1 MSSTQ
6 QTELAKAIEAARDP
20 GYQRQVAKR
29 LDETVA
35 RIKDQKAFTLDAATA
50 KWVIFSDM
58 HKGAR
63 NPVDD
68 FRHCEKAY
76 NAALAWYLRM
86 GYTLVVLGDVEE
98 LWKERVGPVLR
109 AYEHTLALEAS
120 FHRAGR
126 YLRFWG
132 NHDDLWG
139 HPGPVKRLLG
149 PIFGEELQVRE
160 AAFVDVVEGGQK
172 LGRLFLV
179 HGHQG
184 TSDADPE
191 RIGWIARAFVRF
203 VWRPIQRIFNVA
215 LNTPAKDFLL
225 RHKHSVA
232 MYRWALSQ
240 SQLALIAGH
249 THQPVFRSRSLEQQV
264 QAELA
269 AARARLEANPGD
281 STLNDAVAELEAR
294 LEWVLASREGNTGA
308 APPVNMDKPCY
319 FNTGCCCFNDGDV
332 TALEIADGRFRLVRW
347 PDDQGDPLRRE
358 LASETVRTVFREL
371 GAVIDEK
378 IPVPAIVS

>member
-1 MSSTQ
+1 MSTQ
-6 QTELAKAIEAARDP
+6 SAKAAEAAQDT

-29 LDETVA
+29 LDETA
-35 RIKDQKAFTLDAATA
+35 ERIKDQAAVPFDAG
-50 KWVIFSDM
+50 KDRWVIFSDL

-63 NPVDD
+63 NSADD
-68 FRHCEKAY
+68 FRRCEKAY

-98 LWKERVGPVLR
+98 LWEEHAGPVIR
-109 AYEHTLALEAS
+109 SYERTLEIEAK

-139 HPGPVKRLLG
+139 HEGPVKRFLG
-149 PIFGEELQVRE
+149 PIFGEDLKVRE
-160 AAFVDVVEGGQK
+160 AAFVNVVEGDQP
-172 LGRLFLV
+172 LGRLFLL

-191 RIGWIARAFVRF
+191 RIGWIARTFVRF
-203 VWRPIQRIFNVA
+203 VWRPIQRTFKVSV
-215 LNTPAKDFLL
+215 NTPAKDFLL

-240 SQLALIAGH
+240 PQLALIAGH

-264 QAELA
+264 ETELVGA
-269 AARARLEANPGD
+269 QARLDPNPGD
-281 STLNDAVAELEAR
+281 AKLTDAVAVLEVK
-294 LEWVLASREGNTGA
+294 LEWVRATRPGKTGA
-308 APPVNMDKPCY
+308 AGPVNMDKPCY
-319 FNTGCCCFNDGDV
+319 FNTGCCCFTDGDV
-332 TALEIADGRFRLVRW
+332 TALEIADGSFRLVRW
-347 PDDQGDPLRRE
+347 PDDDGNPQRHQ
-358 LASETVRTVFREL
+358 LASEPVRAVFRDL

-378 IPVPAIVS
+378 VAVPAIVS

>member
-1 MSSTQ
+1 MSK
-6 QTELAKAIEAARDP
+6 QTESAKAAAAAHDP
-20 GYQRQVAKR
+20 RYQRQVAGR
-29 LDETVA
+29 LDETVE
-35 RIKDQKAFTLDAATA
+35 RIEDQAALTLDAATA
-50 KWVIFSDM
+50 KWVIFSDL

-63 NPVDD
+63 NHADD

-98 LWKERVGPVLR
+98 LWKERVGPVISSYGRSL
-109 AYEHTLALEAS
+109 ELEAR

-126 YLRFWG
+126 YIRFWG

-139 HPGPVKRLLG
+139 HPGAVKRLLG
-149 PIFGEELQVRE
+149 PIFGEDLQVRE
-160 AAFVDVVEGGQK
+160 AAFVNVEEGGQA
-172 LGRLFLV
+172 LGRLFLL

-191 RIGWIARAFVRF
+191 RIGWVARAFVRF
-203 VWRPIQRIFNVA
+203 VWRPIQRIFKVA
-215 LNTPAKDFLL
+215 LNTPAKDFQL

-232 MYRWALSQ
+232 MYRWAESQ
-240 SQLALIAGH
+240 PQLALIAGH

-269 AARARLEANPGD
+269 GAQARLDANPGD
-281 STLNDAVAELEAR
+281 AKLVDAVAVLEAR
-294 LEWVLASREGNTGA
+294 LEWVRASREGKTGA
-308 APPVNMDKPCY
+308 AAPVSMDKPCY

-332 TALEIADGRFRLVRW
+332 TALEIADGSFRLVRW
-347 PDDQGDPLRRE
+347 PDDKGDPHRHE
-358 LASETVRTVFREL
+358 LATETVRAVFRGL
-371 GAVIDEK
+371 GAVIEEK
-378 IPVPAIVS
+378 IQVPAIAP

>member
-1 MSSTQ
+1 MSTQ
-6 QTELAKAIEAARDP
+6 TESAKAIAAAQDT

-29 LDETVA
+29 LDETVK
-35 RIKDQKAFTLDAATA
+35 RIGDQEALTLDTATA
-50 KWVIFSDM
+50 KWVIFSDL
-58 HKGAR
+58 HKGIR
-63 NPVDD
+63 DSVDD
-68 FRHCEKAY
+68 FRHNERAY

-98 LWKERVGPVLR
+98 LWKERVGPVIG
-109 AYEHTLALEAS
+109 AYGHTLELEAR

-126 YLRFWG
+126 YVRFWG
-132 NHDDLWG
+132 NHDDLWS

-149 PIFGEELQVRE
+149 PIFGEDLRVRE
-160 AAFVDVVEGGQK
+160 AAFVNVTEGGRP

-203 VWRPIQRIFNVA
+203 VWRPFQRIFKVS

-240 SQLALIAGH
+240 PQLALIAGH

-264 QAELA
+264 QAEHA
-269 AARARLEANPGD
+269 AARARLDANPGAPK
-281 STLNDAVAELEAR
+281 LIDAVAALEAR
-294 LEWVLASREGNTGA
+294 LEWVLASREGKTGVA
-308 APPVNMDKPCY
+308 SPVKMDKPCY
-319 FNTGCCCFNDGDV
+319 FNTGCCCFTDGDV
-332 TALEIADGRFRLVRW
+332 TALEIADGSFRLVRW
-347 PDDQGDPLRRE
+347 PDDKGDPRRYE
-358 LASETVRTVFREL
+358 LASEPVRTVFRDL
-371 GAVIDEK
+371 GAMVDEK
-378 IPVPAIVS
+378 ISVPAIVS

>member
-1 MSSTQ
+1 MSTQ
-6 QTELAKAIEAARDP
+6 MAKAAAAAQDP
-20 GYQRQVAKR
+20 GYQRQVDRR
-29 LDETVA
+29 LNETVE
-35 RIKDQKAFTLDAATA
+35 RISDQAALTLDAATA

-63 NPVDD
+63 NAADD
-68 FRHCEKAY
+68 FRDCEKAY

-109 AYEHTLALEAS
+109 SYGRTLEIEAK
-120 FHRAGR
+120 FQRTGR
-126 YLRFWG
+126 YIRFWG

-139 HPGPVKRLLG
+139 HPGAVKRLLG

-160 AAFVDVVEGGQK
+160 AAFVNVVEGGQP

-184 TSDADPE
+184 TLDADPE

-203 VWRPIQRIFNVA
+203 VWRPLQRIFKFS

-240 SQLALIAGH
+240 PRLALVAGH

-264 QAELA
+264 EAELA
-269 AARARLEANPGD
+269 GAQARLDANPGD
-281 STLNDAVAELEAR
+281 AKLTDAVAALEAR
-294 LEWVLASREGNTGA
+294 LEWVRASRVGNTGA
-308 APPVNMDKPCY
+308 AAPVVMDKPCY
-319 FNTGCCCFNDGDV
+319 FNTGCCCFTDGDV
-332 TALEIADGRFRLVRW
+332 TALEIADGAFRLVRW
-347 PDDQGDPLRRE
+347 PDDEGNPSRHE
-358 LASETVRTVFREL
+358 LASETVRNVFRDL
-371 GAVIDEK
+371 GAVVDEK
-378 IPVPAIVS
+378 IAVPGIVS